1 MQTKHSQGSLSPL
14 VGSSG
19 SLVGSSWRSH
29 ASAFSH
35 RGGVLHASEK
45 LVPLEGGGGNLVNG
59 ESLDA
64 VSQKAEVKARNR

>member
-1 MQTKHSQGSLSPL
+1 M
-14 VGSSG
+14 
-19 SLVGSSWRSH
+19 VGSSWRSH

-45 LVPLEGGGGNLVNG
+45 LVPLEGDGGNLVNG